1 MVISNYSY
9 RSLIKRNRL
18 DKMYILTKGVS
29 GSVIELN
36 LLFKETESILK
47 SLMLDGIRRVV
58 MLTCA
63 GAGVWWVACV
73 SVRRVE

>member
-36 LLFKETESILK
+36 L
-47 SLMLDGIRRVV
+47 MLDGIRRVV